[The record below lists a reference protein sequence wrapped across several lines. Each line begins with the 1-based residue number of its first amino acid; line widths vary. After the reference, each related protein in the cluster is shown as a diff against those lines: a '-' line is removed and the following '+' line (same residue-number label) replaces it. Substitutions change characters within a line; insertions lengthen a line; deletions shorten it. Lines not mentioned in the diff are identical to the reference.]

1 MEDLR
6 RPRSALPGRGTN
18 ASAFRPRSSRPTL
31 SRGGNSTESMETTM
45 MERRST
51 DIVERAVTHVRL
63 EQRHESIAL
72 RSKLHSISEQ
82 LKLSKI
88 RGDKLQKELNKAQT
102 LVAQHVEAKGHSRLP
117 EYPGGLVSDQI
128 KLEDYYVKLVQG
140 LRDREAEL
148 SRRCAQRDREI
159 KMLKSDS
166 RLARVRE
173 LVAEV
178 AEYKREVMQLQRSNV
193 QLNDEVNI
201 AYSKAGVVK
210 YQSLTSG
217 SNNEIMWKMR
227 NDLEDADSK
236 ARRLEII
243 NAQLTKERDKAVREK
258 NNVLKAHGYGVSGKL
273 SDITSPRKSVTWNA
287 PQSPKRQEHVN
298 SANRQEWEIERR
310 ALFDE
315 IETWQSKY
323 RAEKRLGNALQNE
336 IDDLGIE
343 LSVKIGELHSLKSE
357 ISALKLHA
365 TAGIDRIKNNFS
377 AETDAEAAA
386 VRIQAWARGRQAR
399 KQYAA
404 MREAK
409 LAHIP
414 LSDDSEVMSEGLNAE
429 SATIRIQAVA
439 RGKKARREVAELRI
453 TSQQLAKEVKATDE
467 SPHVEEGEYFSS
479 STEMAPEEAAVY
491 IQSAYRGWQGRQR
504 VNAMQSQFEGE
515 DAGLSDSTV
524 GIGDP
529 QSSEGRPPVQEGEF
543 STSSTE
549 MAPEEAAVYI
559 QSAYRGWQ
567 GRQRVN
573 AMQSQFEGEDAGL
586 ELKRKRLK

>member
-1 MEDLR
+1 
-6 RPRSALPGRGTN
+6 
-18 ASAFRPRSSRPTL
+18 
-31 SRGGNSTESMETTM
+31 M
-45 MERRST
+45 MERKST
-51 DIVERAVTHVRL
+51 DIVERAVTNVRL

-193 QLNDEVNI
+193 ELNDEVNI
-201 AYSKAGVVK
+201 AYSNAGVVK

-217 SNNEIMWKMR
+217 SNTEIISKMR

-298 SANRQEWEIERR
+298 SALRQEWEDERR

-343 LSVKIGELHSLKSE
+343 LGLKIGELHSLKSE

-365 TAGIDRIKNNFS
+365 TAGIDRVKNNFS

-386 VRIQAWARGRQAR
+386 VRIQARARGRQAR
-399 KQYAA
+399 KEYAA

-409 LAHIP
+409 FAHIP
-414 LSDDSEVMSEGLNAE
+414 LSAVRDDSEVVSEGLNAE
-429 SATIRIQAVA
+429 TATIRIQAVA
-439 RGKKARREVAELRI
+439 RGKKARRDVAELRI
-453 TSQQLAKEVKATDE
+453 TSQQLAKEATATDE
-467 SPHVEEGEYFSS
+467 SPHVQEGEFFSSATEMAPEEAAVYIQSAYRGWQGRQRVNAMQSQFDDEDAGVSDSRVAFGDSQSSEERPPVQEGEFYTS

-515 DAGLSDSTV
+515 DAGLSDSAAEGGNV
-524 GIGDP
+524 
-529 QSSEGRPPVQEGEF
+529 SRSEF
-543 STSSTE
+543 
-549 MAPEEAAVYI
+549 EEDY
-559 QSAYRGWQ
+559 
-567 GRQRVN
+567 
-573 AMQSQFEGEDAGL
+573 
-586 ELKRKRLK
+586 